1 MRALDGV
8 DFVDAAFGQVAA
20 GEDDPLVV
28 HLEEHGGDQPQEP
41 VAVGGT
47 GLGVLCRLG
56 ADPGRGLGL
65 GLGFGLDQILQHPL
79 GHTPHEFESV
89 RRT

>member
-1 MRALDGV
+1 MSALAGV
-8 DFVDAAFGQVAA
+8 DFIHAAFGQVAA
-20 GEDDPLVV
+20 GEGGPFVV

-41 VAVGGT
+41 VAVGGA
-47 GLGVLCRLG
+47 GLGVLCPLG
-56 ADPGRGLGL
+56 ADPGRVLGL
-65 GLGFGLDQILQHPL
+65 GQFLQHPL

>member
-20 GEDDPLVV
+20 GEGDPLVV
-28 HLEEHGGDQPQEP
+28 HLEEHGGDRPQEP
-41 VAVGGT
+41 VAVGGA
-47 GLGVLCRLG
+47 GLGVLCPLG

-65 GLGFGLDQILQHPL
+65 DLLLQHPL